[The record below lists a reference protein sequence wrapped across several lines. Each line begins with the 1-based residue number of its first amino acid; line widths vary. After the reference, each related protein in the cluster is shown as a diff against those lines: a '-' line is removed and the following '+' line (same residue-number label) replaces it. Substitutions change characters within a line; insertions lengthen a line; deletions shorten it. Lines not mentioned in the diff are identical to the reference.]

1 MPKLPT
7 FTAEVGGLPIAGGRR
22 ATAEDFGGGEGL
34 IAAGRAVGRA
44 AETFLSDM
52 EEREQREVMIKNAEL
67 RAKYVKRLDE
77 AATTGEDVEKIQQEF
92 ENDASAIGENLQTRR
107 GREAAQLHT
116 TNSGAVFQQ
125 AASVLQVQRAS
136 IEARMAGQKFLSSTS
151 ALVASQPTYLSQAEQ
166 DVDAF
171 VSTLQ
176 RVPPEKRA
184 AMAQALKQDLN
195 MAAAMS
201 LARIDP
207 QQTKN
212 ALEGGQFDLSPE
224 QRRTALNQAETAI
237 RAQRAEEAHFRALR
251 EYEER
256 EANDKARDVHF
267 KAIMQGSASARQILD
282 DPNLQPST
290 REHLIVFMEHR
301 AKALAAGEKK
311 SDPVAVRDL
320 WLRIHAPEGDPRRIF
335 TGDPIFQAVEAGRVS
350 TTDANQLNTLVMNQK
365 DENNRTI
372 GSKLGS
378 MMGAVGRALSQDPRY
393 IGQPALV
400 AEIQMDYQARVF
412 DQVKRLRDA
421 GQDPSQVFNPA
432 SKDYVGS
439 REFIQG
445 SVDTVTNRARQEA
458 TLSLPRP
465 QTQEEYDAIPAGATY
480 VSSTGAILVKKA
492 GKAAVPAADERAEWM
507 AETGG
512 RLEPGQTTEQAFQ
525 AWRERRAEQQRESRR
540 AQ

>member
-1 MPKLPT
+1 
-7 FTAEVGGLPIAGGRR
+7 
-22 ATAEDFGGGEGL
+22 
-34 IAAGRAVGRA
+34 
-44 AETFLSDM
+44 
-52 EEREQREVMIKNAEL
+52 
-67 RAKYVKRLDE
+67 
-77 AATTGEDVEKIQQEF
+77 
-92 ENDASAIGENLQTRR
+92 
-107 GREAAQLHT
+107 
-116 TNSGAVFQQ
+116 
-125 AASVLQVQRAS
+125 
-136 IEARMAGQKFLSSTS
+136 MAGQKFLSSTS

-311 SDPVAVRDL
+311 SDPAAVRDL